1 MKNFLIYAS
10 VISSISFEAHALKF
24 YLVSNHD
31 IPEDHNQAWGIA
43 TAFEN
48 LSSEKVSI
56 EDLNVKTLDS
66 LAINNKIERDLSK
79 EKVVFIGA
87 GEGGITSLIDLP
99 KDPNLVT
106 CLVSSTA
113 LEQYKDKVLLEKVD
127 FIALPTHVASDVKE
141 KLGKKLI
148 ETTGVAHNRR
158 PDMTTYDEYQ
168 KELPPADLYLGVY
181 LGGDTPTDTKVKFF
195 TEEDATR
202 LADYV
207 IVKAEEI
214 NQRGLKPCVLVLNS
228 PQTGKHD
235 IDGKELLTVHREGKA
250 DHITE
255 LFANK
260 LADKG
265 IEYKIFD
272 FQHNTPENEGWVSAY
287 NAFDLVA
294 GAVRTTKGKMF
305 VPGESTF
312 VISEAIDVM
321 PSESIDTMPPGKILV
336 YSNAAMNDVHR
347 AHVVNEKDTG
357 RVSVLENYEAI
368 LPASDT
374 AEVKESAS
382 KVIAQKLM
390 KLTSAQAPWI
400 AEESIYRRAKRKE
413 ALEKV
418 KQYLVIQSQIKAEK
432 NPHLIYDLD
441 SHSTL

>member
-10 VISSISFEAHALKF
+10 VISSISFETQALKL

-31 IPEDHNQAWGIA
+31 SAEDYNQALGIA
-43 TAFEN
+43 TAFEH

-56 EDLNVKTLDS
+56 KDLNAKTLDS
-66 LAINNKIERDLSK
+66 LDIKSNIERDLSK

-87 GEGGITSLIDLP
+87 GEGGIASIEDLP

-106 CLVSSTA
+106 CLISSAA
-113 LEQYKDKVLLEKVD
+113 LEQYKDKALLEKVD

-148 ETTGVAHNRR
+148 ETTGVAHNHR

-181 LGGDTPTDTKVKFF
+181 LGGDTSTDTKEVKFF
-195 TEEDATR
+195 TEEDASR

-228 PQTGKHD
+228 SQTGKHD

-272 FQHNTPENEGWVSAY
+272 FQHNTPENKEWVSAY
-287 NAFDLVA
+287 NTFDLVA

-305 VPGESTF
+305 FPAESTF
-312 VISEAIDVM
+312 VISEAADVM
-321 PSESIDTMPPGKILV
+321 PSESIDTMPPGKVLV
-336 YSNAAMNDVHR
+336 YYNAAMNDVHK
-347 AHVVNEKDTG
+347 AHVISEKDAG
-357 RVSVLENYEAI
+357 RVSVLENYENI
-368 LPASDT
+368 IPASEAT
-374 AEVKESAS
+374 ESKASAS

-390 KLTSAQAPWI
+390 ELASAKAPWI
-400 AEESIYRRAKRKE
+400 AEESIYRIEKRKE
-413 ALEKV
+413 PLKKV
-418 KQYLVIQSQIKAEK
+418 KQYLAIQSQIKAEK
-432 NPHLIYDLD
+432 NPHLNYDF
-441 SHSTL
+441 

>member
-10 VISSISFEAHALKF
+10 VISSVSFEAHALKL

-31 IPEDHNQAWGIA
+31 CAEDYNQAQGIA

-56 EDLNVKTLDS
+56 KDLNAKTLDS

-87 GEGGITSLIDLP
+87 GEGAIASIIDLP
-99 KDPNLVT
+99 KDPNLIT

-113 LEQYKDKVLLEKVD
+113 LEQYKDKALLEKVD

-141 KLGKKLI
+141 KLDKKLV

-158 PDMTTYDEYQ
+158 PDMTTYDEYK

-181 LGGDTPTDTKVKFF
+181 LGGDTSTDTKEMKFF
-195 TEEDATR
+195 TEDDATH

-207 IVKAEEI
+207 IAKAEEI

-235 IDGKELLTVHREGKA
+235 VDGKELLTVHREGKA

-272 FQHNTPENEGWVSAY
+272 FQHNTPENEEWVSAY
-287 NAFDLVA
+287 NTFDLVA

-305 VPGESTF
+305 VPGDSTF

-321 PSESIDTMPPGKILV
+321 PTESIDTMPPGKVLV
-336 YSNAAMNDVHR
+336 YYNTAMNDGHK

-357 RVSVLENYEAI
+357 RVSILENYQDI
-368 LPASDT
+368 TPASDT
-374 AEVKESAS
+374 NEIKASAN
-382 KVIAQKLM
+382 KIIAQKLVE
-390 KLTSAQAPWI
+390 LTSAEAPWI

-413 ALEKV
+413 PLEKV
-418 KQYLVIQSQIKAEK
+418 KQYLAIQSQIKAEK
-432 NPHLIYDLD
+432 NPHLTYDF
-441 SHSTL
+441 

>member
-1 MKNFLIYAS
+1 MKNFLIYTS
-10 VISSISFEAHALKF
+10 VISSVSFEAHALKL

-31 IPEDHNQAWGIA
+31 SVEDYNQALGIA
-43 TAFEN
+43 TALEN
-48 LSSEKVSI
+48 LSSEKISI
-56 EDLNVKTLDS
+56 KDLNAKTLDS
-66 LAINNKIERDLSK
+66 LTIKSKIEGDLSQ

-87 GEGGITSLIDLP
+87 GEGGIASIEDLP

-113 LEQYKDKVLLEKVD
+113 LEGYKDKALLEKVD
-127 FIALPTHVASDVKE
+127 FIALPAHVASDVKE

-168 KELPPADLYLGVY
+168 KELPLADLYLGVY
-181 LGGDTPTDTKVKFF
+181 LGGDRSTDTKEVKFF
-195 TEEDATR
+195 TEDDATR

-207 IVKAEEI
+207 IAKAEEI

-235 IDGKELLTVHREGKA
+235 IDGKEVLSVHREGKA

-272 FQHNTPENEGWVSAY
+272 FQHNTPGNEEWVSAY
-287 NAFDLVA
+287 NTLDLVA

-305 VPGESTF
+305 VPAESTF
-312 VISEAIDVM
+312 VISETIDVM
-321 PSESIDTMPPGKILV
+321 PSESIDTMPPGKVLV
-336 YSNAAMNDVHR
+336 YYNNAMNDVDK
-347 AHVVNEKDTG
+347 AHVMNEKDTG
-357 RVSVLENYEAI
+357 RASILENYENI
-368 LPASDT
+368 IPASET
-374 AEVKESAS
+374 KESKASAS
-382 KVIAQKLM
+382 KIIAQQLI
-390 KLTSAQAPWI
+390 KLTSAEAPWI

-413 ALEKV
+413 PLEKV
-418 KQYLVIQSQIKAEK
+418 KQYLTIQNQIKAEK
-432 NPHLIYDLD
+432 NPHLIYDF
-441 SHSTL
+441 